1 MGDFLLK
8 LSDKL
13 IFERNRCLGL
23 FNEKALFIHIPKAAG
38 TTVRRST
45 VLAGKIKSVNKRMLK
60 SREYTSQ
67 LYETMRK
74 IGDHHGLE
82 HARFV
87 DLNLEAQ
94 STKRK
99 FAVIRNPWD
108 RVVSRYFFAKQ
119 VIEIEKKYVPNKHK
133 VSSFEEFLEERFEWG
148 NQPFM
153 WHRAV
158 RGWYPCKDYVCG
170 QDGEVKVDILRFEN
184 LNAELCRYFSIPKMD
199 RKRNVTSARFGMD
212 KRSLYNKKTI
222 QIVADW
228 YSADIELFGYD
239 FDTEAMRN
247 TYFEK

>member
-1 MGDFLLK
+1 MSDVLLK

-23 FNEKALFIHIPKAAG
+23 FNEKVLFIHIPKAAG

-67 LYETMRK
+67 LYKTMRK
-74 IGDHHGLE
+74 IGDHHGVE

-94 STKRK
+94 LMKRK

-119 VIEIEKKYVPNKHK
+119 VIEIEKKYGPNKHK
-133 VSSFEEFLEERFEWG
+133 ISSFEEFLEERFEWG

-153 WHRAV
+153 WHRAI
-158 RGWYPCKDYVCG
+158 RGWFPCADYVTDAKG
-170 QDGEVKVDILRFEN
+170 SIKVDILRLEN
-184 LNAELCRYFSIPKMD
+184 LNVELCNYFDIKVMD
-199 RKRNVTSARFGMD
+199 RRRNVTSARAGID
-212 KRSLYNKKTI
+212 KREIYNDRTI

-228 YSADIELFGYD
+228 FAKDVEYFGYD
-239 FDTEAMRN
+239 FDTSARKN
-247 TYFEK
+247 TYFE